1 MPQQDRFILSRTAP
15 HALLVPFNPSFGSSM
30 SNETEAMAFALIR
43 LLHEATDGDSMP
55 WRTIRRLDSAA
66 DGAVAF
72 AAERGWLQRDES
84 GRVALTDA
92 GRELAEGLSRP
103 LH

>member
-1 MPQQDRFILSRTAP
+1 MP
-15 HALLVPFNPSFGSSM
+15 
-30 SNETEAMAFALIR
+30 NETEAMALALVR
-43 LLHEATDGDSMP
+43 LLHEATDGDLTQ
-55 WRTIRRLDSAA
+55 WRTIRRLDSGT

-72 AAERGWLQRDES
+72 AFDQGWLQRDES

-92 GRELAEGLSRP
+92 GREIAQAIGRP